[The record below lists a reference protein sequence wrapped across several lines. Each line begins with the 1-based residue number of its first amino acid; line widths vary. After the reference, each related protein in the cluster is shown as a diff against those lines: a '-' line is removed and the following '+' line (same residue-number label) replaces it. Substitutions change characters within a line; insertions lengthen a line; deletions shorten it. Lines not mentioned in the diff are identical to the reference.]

1 MFVVVGMHT
10 IRAWLQL
17 GTSPSQLIYYC
28 QVVWT
33 VKLRYVDP
41 MTTDVM
47 LLCSVVSVCACVCV
61 CMRVHVCVFVFVHA
75 CVCVCLCVYTFVLCV
90 CVCVRSFVHV

>member
-1 MFVVVGMHT
+1 MFIVVGMHT

-33 VKLRYVDP
+33 VKLRCVDH

-47 LLCSVVSVCACVCV
+47 LLRSVVSVCACVCV
-61 CMRVHVCVFVFVHA
+61 CVYAHARMCVCICACMCVCVFV
-75 CVCVCLCVYTFVLCV
+75 CICLCVV